1 MNLLKSPW
9 NLVFFAGFFVYLA
22 TRAVYARRANRLA
35 KTHRRVDALEKFL
48 LVTVISTS
56 SLAPVLYLFSPWLA
70 FADYR
75 LPWFMPWC
83 GGAVMVVALWL
94 FWRSHADLGD
104 NWSVTLELR
113 KDHELITHGVYR
125 SVRHPMYSGIFLF
138 CIAQGLLLPNW
149 LAGWSACVVFAV
161 MYVLRTPREERMMC
175 DIFGEEYRTYMARTG
190 RLIPR
195 ILPSKS
201 S

>member
-56 SLAPVLYLFSPWLA
+56 SLAPVLYLF
-70 FADYR
+70 R
-75 LPWFMPWC
+75 
-83 GGAVMVVALWL
+83 
-94 FWRSHADLGD
+94 RSHADLGD